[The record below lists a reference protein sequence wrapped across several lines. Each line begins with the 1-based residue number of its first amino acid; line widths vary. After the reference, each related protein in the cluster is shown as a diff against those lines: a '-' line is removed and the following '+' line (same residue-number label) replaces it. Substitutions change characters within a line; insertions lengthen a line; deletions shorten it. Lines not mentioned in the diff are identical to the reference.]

1 LVLLLA
7 LKYKFMSNPEINRDY
22 KTESAKESF
31 RRGLEKIV
39 KPEDLNVLRESCPTN
54 LEKPLE
60 LTAENPK

>member
-1 LVLLLA
+1 
-7 LKYKFMSNPEINRDY
+7 MSNPEINRDY